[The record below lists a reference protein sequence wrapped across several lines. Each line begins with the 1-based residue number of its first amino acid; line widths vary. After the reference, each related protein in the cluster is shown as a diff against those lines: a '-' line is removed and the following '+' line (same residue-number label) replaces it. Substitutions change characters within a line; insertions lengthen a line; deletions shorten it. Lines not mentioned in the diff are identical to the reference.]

1 MRAGKIV
8 ARPGWETIQAV
19 SALDVSVQARVLRLL
34 EDLHREAQL
43 SFLVITH
50 DFAVVRDINHRVVV
64 LDAGRIVETGDVDHV
79 LDQSTNGRTRALL
92 EDVLPLPF
100 ATAQANKRAVSG
112 WTHNDT

>member
-1 MRAGKIV
+1 M
-8 ARPGWETIQAV
+8 

-50 DFAVVRDINHRVVV
+50 DFAVVRDICHRVVL
-64 LDAGRIVETGDVDHV
+64 LDEGRVVDTGDVDDV
-79 LDQSTNGRTRALL
+79 LDHSTNDRTRALL

-100 ATAQANKRAVSG
+100 ATAQANQRAVSR
-112 WTHNDT
+112 WTHHDT